1 MLSRSTQTPNGSQ
14 CEGSLEQPRLKNKQ
28 HPWPR
33 PMKFSWTENF
43 TRGLLV
49 SAFVLFG
56 YLALLPP
63 GGINPAQGAA
73 TLATAGETASQAAQG
88 NQTAGAH
95 LFQTCTT
102 WLQTSHAHAV
112 LHAQDEPLPSQ
123 F

>member
-1 MLSRSTQTPNGSQ
+1 MISRSTQTPNVSPF
-14 CEGSLEQPRLKNKQ
+14 EGSLEQPRLKNKQ
-28 HPWPR
+28 HPWPKSL
-33 PMKFSWTENF
+33 KFSVHENF

-49 SAFVLFG
+49 SAFVQFG

-63 GGINPAQGAA
+63 GGLNPVPGAA
-73 TLATAGETASQAAQG
+73 TLATAVETASQATWG
-88 NQTAGAH
+88 NQTAGEH
-95 LFQTCTT
+95 LFQTYTA